1 MGGFAAN
8 HSTPMNFDISK
19 WSNSV
24 DLPTGYGFQDP
35 SVSQDSILTPIYTPQ
50 NSEWL
55 NPSLTTPPLQ
65 TQQSTWEWLLGSG
78 GQKEQALSPLGQGVG
93 ALSGLMSMW
102 NGYQANQLAQKQ
114 FNFLKQAFN
123 TNMAAAKTSYNNSLT
138 NQANRMAARG
148 DSALNG
154 MTADQYVSKY
164 GV

>member
-1 MGGFAAN
+1 MGKAKGLDF
-8 HSTPMNFDISK
+8 STWQDSQFN
-19 WSNSV
+19 NS
-24 DLPTGYGFQDP
+24 DDGYTIDGYTIPTT
-35 SVSQDSILTPIYTPQ
+35 SQNSILTPIYTPQ

-55 NPSLTTPPLQ
+55 NPSLTTPPLP

-114 FNFLKQAFN
+114 FEFLKQAFN

-164 GV
+164 GM

>member
-1 MGGFAAN
+1 MALNF
-8 HSTPMNFDISK
+8 STWQDSQFN
-19 WSNSV
+19 NS
-24 DLPTGYGFQDP
+24 DDGYTIPATLQN
-35 SVSQDSILTPIYTPQ
+35 SILTPIYTPQ

-55 NPSLTTPPLQ
+55 NPSLTTTPLP

-78 GQKEQALSPLGQGVG
+78 GQKEQALSPLGQGFG

-102 NGYQANQLAQKQ
+102 NGYQANQLAKKQ
-114 FNFLKQAFN
+114 FEFQKQAFN

>member
-1 MGGFAAN
+1 MAL
-8 HSTPMNFDISK
+8 NFGTWQDSQF
-19 WSNSV
+19 SNSG
-24 DLPTGYGFQDP
+24 DGYTTFIASQDP
-35 SVSQDSILTPIYTPQ
+35 FPTPVNTAQDSG
-50 NSEWL
+50 WL
-55 NPSLTTPPLQ
+55 NPALTTPTTP

-164 GV
+164 GM

>member
-1 MGGFAAN
+1 MALDF
-8 HSTPMNFDISK
+8 ST
-19 WSNSV
+19 WQNSQFNNS
-24 DLPTGYGFQDP
+24 DDGYTIP
-35 SVSQDSILTPIYTPQ
+35 ATSQNSILTPISTPQ

-55 NPSLTTPPLQ
+55 NPSLTTTPLP

-114 FNFLKQAFN
+114 FKFLKQAFN

-164 GV
+164 GM

>member
-1 MGGFAAN
+1 MALDF
-8 HSTPMNFDISK
+8 STWQDSQFN
-19 WSNSV
+19 NS
-24 DLPTGYGFQDP
+24 DDGYTIP
-35 SVSQDSILTPIYTPQ
+35 ATSQNSILTPISTPQ

-55 NPSLTTPPLQ
+55 NPSLTTPPLP

-78 GQKEQALSPLGQGVG
+78 DQKEQALSPLGQGVG

-102 NGYQANQLAQKQ
+102 NGYQANQLAKKQ
-114 FNFLKQAFN
+114 FEFQKQAFN

-164 GV
+164 GM

>member
-1 MGGFAAN
+1 MALDF
-8 HSTPMNFDISK
+8 STWQDSQFN
-19 WSNSV
+19 NS
-24 DLPTGYGFQDP
+24 DDGYTIDGYTIPATLQN
-35 SVSQDSILTPIYTPQ
+35 SILTPISTPQ

-55 NPSLTTPPLQ
+55 NPSLTTTPLP

-114 FNFLKQAFN
+114 FKFLKQAFN

-164 GV
+164 GM

>member
-1 MGGFAAN
+1 MADAWLLNSSYAPKSNAMSNWGKYNAINAN
-8 HSTPMNFDISK
+8 V
-19 WSNSV
+19 SNYA
-24 DLPTGYGFQDP
+24 PTQTLASASPDY
-35 SVSQDSILTPIYTPQ
+35 L
-50 NSEWL
+50 
-55 NPSLTTPPLQ
+55 SLDY
-65 TQQSTWEWLLGSG
+65 WLGSG
-78 GQKEQALSPLGQGVG
+78 DQKVQALSPLGQGVG

-102 NGYQANQLAQKQ
+102 NGYQANQLAKKQ
-114 FNFLKQAFN
+114 FEFQKQAFN

>member
-1 MGGFAAN
+1 MALLDF
-8 HSTPMNFDISK
+8 STWQDSQFN
-19 WSNSV
+19 NSG
-24 DLPTGYGFQDP
+24 DGYTIPATLQN
-35 SVSQDSILTPIYTPQ
+35 SILTPISTPQ

-55 NPSLTTPPLQ
+55 NPSLTTPPLP

-114 FNFLKQAFN
+114 FKFQKQAFN

-164 GV
+164 GM

>member
-1 MGGFAAN
+1 MALDF
-8 HSTPMNFDISK
+8 ST
-19 WSNSV
+19 WQNSQFNNS
-24 DLPTGYGFQDP
+24 DDEYTIDGYTIP
-35 SVSQDSILTPIYTPQ
+35 ATSQNSILTPIYTPQ

-55 NPSLTTPPLQ
+55 NPSLTTTPLP

-114 FNFLKQAFN
+114 FKFLKQAFN

-164 GV
+164 GM

>member
-1 MGGFAAN
+1 MGKAKGLDF
-8 HSTPMNFDISK
+8 STWQDSQFN
-19 WSNSV
+19 NS
-24 DLPTGYGFQDP
+24 DDGYTIDGYTIPTT
-35 SVSQDSILTPIYTPQ
+35 SQNSILTPIYTPQ

-55 NPSLTTPPLQ
+55 NPSLTTPPLP

-164 GV
+164 GM

>member
-1 MGGFAAN
+1 MADAWLLNSSYAPTSNTMSNWGTYNAVNAN
-8 HSTPMNFDISK
+8 V
-19 WSNSV
+19 SNYAPRQTLASASP
-24 DLPTGYGFQDP
+24 DYL
-35 SVSQDSILTPIYTPQ
+35 
-50 NSEWL
+50 
-55 NPSLTTPPLQ
+55 SLDY
-65 TQQSTWEWLLGSG
+65 WLGSG
-78 GQKEQALSPLGQGVG
+78 GQKEKALSPLGQGVG
-93 ALSGLMSMW
+93 ALSGLMDMW

-114 FNFLKQAFN
+114 FEFQKQAFN

>member
-1 MGGFAAN
+1 MALDF
-8 HSTPMNFDISK
+8 STWQDSQFN
-19 WSNSV
+19 NS
-24 DLPTGYGFQDP
+24 DYGYTIPTT
-35 SVSQDSILTPIYTPQ
+35 SQNSILTPISTPQ

-55 NPSLTTPPLQ
+55 NPSLTTTPLPS
-65 TQQSTWEWLLGSG
+65 QQSTWEWLLGSG

-93 ALSGLMSMW
+93 AINGLMSMW
-102 NGYQANQLAQKQ
+102 NGYQANQLAKKQ
-114 FNFLKQAFN
+114 LAFQKQAFN

-164 GV
+164 GM

>member
-1 MGGFAAN
+1 MGKAKGLDF
-8 HSTPMNFDISK
+8 STWQDSQFN
-19 WSNSV
+19 NS
-24 DLPTGYGFQDP
+24 DDGYTIDGYTIPTT
-35 SVSQDSILTPIYTPQ
+35 SQNSILTPIYTPQ

-55 NPSLTTPPLQ
+55 NPSLTTTPLP

-164 GV
+164 GM

>member
-1 MGGFAAN
+1 MAEFNYDISSGLSDMSNGYGYTT
-8 HSTPMNFDISK
+8 STPQVAPTNF
-19 WSNSV
+19 
-24 DLPTGYGFQDP
+24 T
-35 SVSQDSILTPIYTPQ
+35 Q
-50 NSEWL
+50 NAEWL
-55 NPSLTTPPLQ
+55 NPSLTTATP
-65 TQQSTWEWLLGSG
+65 QQSWWDYLLGSG
-78 GQKEQALSPLGQGVG
+78 NQKTQSTSPLGQGVG

-114 FNFLKQAFN
+114 FEFQKQAFN

>member
-1 MGGFAAN
+1 MALNF
-8 HSTPMNFDISK
+8 STWQDSQFN
-19 WSNSV
+19 NS
-24 DLPTGYGFQDP
+24 DDGYTIDGYTIP
-35 SVSQDSILTPIYTPQ
+35 ITSQNSILTPISTPQ

-55 NPSLTTPPLQ
+55 NPSLTTTPLP

-114 FNFLKQAFN
+114 FKFLKQAFN

-164 GV
+164 GM